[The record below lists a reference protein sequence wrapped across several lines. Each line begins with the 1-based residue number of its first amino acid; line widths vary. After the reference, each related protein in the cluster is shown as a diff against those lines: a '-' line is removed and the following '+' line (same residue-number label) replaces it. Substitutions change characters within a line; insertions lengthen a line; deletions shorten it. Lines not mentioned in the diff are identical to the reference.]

1 MNETRVSLETHIR
14 TAIESKVAKNH
25 TEKEITI
32 LIIDNRT
39 SAYDMEEYSNA
50 CESLRE
56 YLKNI
61 PFSEVWFYTG
71 YFSDDDGNNSE
82 FSFGPLKIQKQ
93 QTNMLEKL
101 INESDIEKTGRIIC

>member
-1 MNETRVSLETHIR
+1 
-14 TAIESKVAKNH
+14 
-25 TEKEITI
+25 
-32 LIIDNRT
+32 
-39 SAYDMEEYSNA
+39 MEEYSNA

-101 INESDIEKTGRIIC
+101 INESDIEKNWSNNLLKNCLTQRSRRTA